1 MNDEYAAGLIDGE
14 GWIGIQ
20 RTTEVPA
27 LPDAKP
33 FAIYR
38 WGWWWEPE
46 ESLFGPVEFE
56 GQFPTSGMM
65 VAGRVYDL
73 T

>member
-14 GWIGIQ
+14 GWMHGHP
-20 RTTEVPA
+20 EVPA
-27 LPDAKP
+27 LPDAKL

-65 VAGRVYDL
+65 VTGRVYDL